1 MHRCWRRLGAATIE
15 GELDRR
21 RATTSLAPAPL
32 VGARLFV
39 GEPWV
44 DLLAL
49 PCALL
54 LGLAAHA
61 TALGRLLAYPLQLQF
76 HELGHALMAW
86 LTSRAALP
94 LPFGF
99 TFWRLERST
108 FTGACVLFL
117 LGVLGTAA
125 LRERRWFGLVLAVA
139 LLAGFG
145 ALTFATSAEASEAYI
160 LAGGIAGELV
170 LTSALLCGFYF
181 PLPDRLRWDFFR
193 FVVLVPAATAWLEAA
208 ALWRAVQRGTR
219 ALPYGSILGGE
230 GTGDLDRL
238 IAAHAWTPEGIA
250 DLYAGIA
257 RASGLVMLAVYAVH
271 ASRAVRRLRAR

>member
-1 MHRCWRRLGAATIE
+1 M
-15 GELDRR
+15 DRP
-21 RATTSLAPAPL
+21 RATTSVTPTQL

-39 GEPWV
+39 DEPWV

-54 LGLAAHA
+54 LGLLSR
-61 TALGRLLAYPLQLQF
+61 TTTLGRLLAYPLQIQF

-99 TFWRLERST
+99 TFWKLERSA
-108 FTGACVLFL
+108 FTGGCVLFL
-117 LGVLGTAA
+117 LGVLGVSA
-125 LRERRWFGLVLAVA
+125 LRERRWFGLALAA
-139 LLAGFG
+139 TLLSGFCV
-145 ALTFATSAEASEAYI
+145 LTFAMTAEASEAYI

-193 FVVLVPAATAWLEAA
+193 FVALVPAATAWLESAS
-208 ALWRAVQRGTR
+208 LWRAVQRGTR
-219 ALPYGSILGGE
+219 ALPYGSIMGGE

-250 DLYAGIA
+250 SLYAGVA
-257 RASGLVMLAVYAVH
+257 RLSALAMLAVYAVH
-271 ASRAVRRLRAR
+271 ATRALQRLRAR